1 MRITF
6 ITGWPGAGKTTYAQG
21 TGRVTYDMDS
31 LADAL
36 DYGCKT
42 RKARDVAGR
51 MLRDFITAA
60 DEAGAH
66 HINVIRVTPSP
77 ADMAMTKGHE
87 VDAVEVEREI
97 GECMAC
103 RPAITAESWSRI
115 VTIHEKWLKNNRC
128 RTVKIP
134 QERW

>member
-6 ITGWPGAGKTTYAQG
+6 ITGWPGAGKTTYAQS

-31 LADAL
+31 MADAL
-36 DYGCKT
+36 DYGHKT
-42 RKARDVAGR
+42 REARDVAGR

-60 DEAGAH
+60 DEVGAQ

-77 ADMAMTKGHE
+77 EDMAMTKGHE
-87 VDAVEVEREI
+87 VDVVEVERAI
-97 GECMAC
+97 GKCMAC
-103 RPAITAESWSRI
+103 RPEITAESWSRI
-115 VTIHEKWLKNNRC
+115 VAVHENWLKKNRHK
-128 RTVKIP
+128 TELIP

>member
-6 ITGWPGAGKTTYAQG
+6 ITGYPGAGKTTYAQS
-21 TGRVTYDMDS
+21 TGHVTYDMDS
-31 LADAL
+31 MADAL
-36 DYGCKT
+36 DYGHKT

-87 VDAVEVEREI
+87 VDVVEVERAI

-115 VTIHEKWLKNNRC
+115 AVIHENWLKNN
-128 RTVKIP
+128 KHKIMSIP